1 MIRNAK
7 ASKARIRTALAKA
20 KDITRRQKD
29 LETCLVE
36 AHKVALAAALAEDYA
51 TLLSEY
57 PDVFPTPPVQLE
69 QIRAHARELRE
80 AQAAVE
86 AEEAESRGQAQARRR
101 AQRADALTR
110 EDSEAELT
118 ALAARDGRPC
128 PRSRAGLSSRSPLRA
143 G

>member
-86 AEEAESRGQAQARRR
+86 AEEAESEEARRKLGVAR
-101 AQRADALTR
+101 NELTR
-110 EDSEAELT
+110 
-118 ALAARDGRPC
+118 
-128 PRSRAGLSSRSPLRA
+128 SPEKIQKPS
-143 G
+143 